1 MPPKPKRSRAAGK
14 WRNVAGRSTAS
25 KPKMVELPSRTRTAT
40 IPDGSPAK
48 PRMRPPDELNGD
60 EIAARRLFARLDASL
75 RAAAKGRWSTAKRTR
90 NAAVV
95 NLDSEHGRVEGDSG
109 AEWPY
114 YADRQPLLEEMV
126 MERDPSAPPDVMP
139 DDDEETRPLTSPE
152 APDAPQP
159 SAPQPQTP
167 QTFPP
172 LPEEQ

>member
-1 MPPKPKRSRAAGK
+1 
-14 WRNVAGRSTAS
+14 
-25 KPKMVELPSRTRTAT
+25 
-40 IPDGSPAK
+40 
-48 PRMRPPDELNGD
+48 MRPPEELDRD
-60 EIAARRLFARLDASL
+60 EIAARRLFARLDEAL
-75 RAAAKGRWSTAKRTR
+75 RGAGRGHWSTAKRSR
-90 NAAVV
+90 NHVLV
-95 NLDSEHGRVEGDSG
+95 NLDSGHRQVDGRFEVI
-109 AEWPY
+109 WPH
-114 YADRQPLLEEMV
+114 YAARQSVLEEMV